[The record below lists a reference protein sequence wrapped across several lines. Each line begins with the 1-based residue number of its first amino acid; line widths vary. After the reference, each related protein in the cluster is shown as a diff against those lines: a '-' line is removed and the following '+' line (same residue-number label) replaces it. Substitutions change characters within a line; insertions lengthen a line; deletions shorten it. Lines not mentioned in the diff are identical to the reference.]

1 MAGAPQKAQVNLAVG
16 STSGNPNRYFP
27 LAVKDGNEFIAS
39 ASFSLLAWFMVRTP
53 ILLFFFFP

>member
-16 STSGNPNRYFP
+16 STSGNPKRYFP

-39 ASFSLLAWFMVRTP
+39 ASFSLLAWFMQWTSC
-53 ILLFFFFP
+53 IIF